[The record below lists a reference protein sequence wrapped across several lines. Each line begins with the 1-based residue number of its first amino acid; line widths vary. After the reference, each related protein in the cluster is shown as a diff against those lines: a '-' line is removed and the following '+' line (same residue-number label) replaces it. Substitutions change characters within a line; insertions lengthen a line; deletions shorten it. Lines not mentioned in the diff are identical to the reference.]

1 MTTDNTQWQRELI
14 MTEDEESVLVTM
26 ARFFIENGWVDDEN
40 QDAFDSLIEKI
51 CDPAPWD
58 YNPPPLY
65 NPPLYKGSYI
75 AY

>member
-26 ARFFIENGWVDDEN
+26 ARFFIENGWRDDEN

-58 YNPPPLY
+58 YNPP
-65 NPPLYKGSYI
+65 SI
-75 AY
+75 